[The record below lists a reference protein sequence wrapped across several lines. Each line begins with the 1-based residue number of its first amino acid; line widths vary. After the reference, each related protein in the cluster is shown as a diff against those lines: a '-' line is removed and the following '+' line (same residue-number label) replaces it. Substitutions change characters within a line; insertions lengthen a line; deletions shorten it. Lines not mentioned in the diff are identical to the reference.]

1 MEFEKKR
8 IINYLDMKKE
18 MEILEDIKGLWES
31 EERKIIQEAE
41 KYEVENRI
49 LEYERNGTHSSE
61 RKNHTLYG
69 NK

>member
-31 EERKIIQEAE
+31 EERKIIQEAG
-41 KYEVENRI
+41 KYEVEKKKSVSLVRC
-49 LEYERNGTHSSE
+49 EETRQQQVE
-61 RKNHTLYG
+61 QK
-69 NK
+69 